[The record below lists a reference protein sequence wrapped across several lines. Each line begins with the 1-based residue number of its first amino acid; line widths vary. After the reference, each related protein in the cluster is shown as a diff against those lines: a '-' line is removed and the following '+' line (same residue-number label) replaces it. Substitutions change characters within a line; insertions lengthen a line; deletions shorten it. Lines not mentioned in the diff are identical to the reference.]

1 MSELFISLL
10 PFILGSALL
19 PIQIIIV
26 ILILNSPNKGV
37 LKASAYV
44 GGMTLMRL
52 LQGLVF
58 GMVLYNSELTED
70 EQGKSLVVLTLV
82 TVLGILLLVTAY
94 RQWRTED
101 DPDAPPPKWMA
112 MIDNLTPLKALGF
125 GFGLLLICGKCW
137 VFNLGAIGEIG
148 QAELGQTASA
158 IAFLGFVLLAES
170 LLLLPILISLALPKQ
185 SKNLLASVSSRLTRY
200 NRPIVIVVSLV
211 FGLIFLYKGL
221 TGLLG
226 F

>member
-1 MSELFISLL
+1 MSELFVSLL

-26 ILILNSPNKGV
+26 ILILNSPQRGV

-44 GGMTLMRL
+44 GGMTIMRL

-58 GMVLYNSELTED
+58 GLILSNSELADD
-70 EQGKSLVVLTLV
+70 EQGKSLVVLILV

-112 MIDNLTPLKALGF
+112 MVDGLTPLKALGF

-137 VFNLGAIGEIG
+137 VFMLGAIGEI
-148 QAELGQTASA
+148 AEADLGQPAST
-158 IAFLGFVLLAES
+158 IAFLGFVLLAEI
-170 LLLLPILISLALPKQ
+170 LLLLPILIKLALPRQ
-185 SKNLLASVSSRLTRY
+185 SKNLLASISSWLAQY
-200 NRPIVIVVSLV
+200 NRPIVIGVSLV

>member
-1 MSELFISLL
+1 MNELFVSLL

-26 ILILNSPNKGV
+26 ILILNSPHQGV

-44 GGMTLMRL
+44 GGMTLIRL

-58 GMVLYNSELTED
+58 GLILNNSELADD
-70 EQGKSLVVLTLV
+70 EQGKSLMVLILV

-94 RQWRTED
+94 RQWRTEG

-112 MIDNLTPLKALGF
+112 MIDGLTPLKALGF

-137 VFNLGAIGEIG
+137 VFMLGAIGEIAE
-148 QAELGQTASA
+148 AELGQPAST
-158 IAFLGFVLLAES
+158 IAFMAYVLLAEI
-170 LLLLPILISLALPKQ
+170 LLLLPIFISLVLPGR
-185 SKNLLASVSSRLTRY
+185 SKSLLASISSWLTQY
-200 NRPIVIVVSLV
+200 NRPIVIGVSLV

-221 TGLLG
+221 TGLLA

>member
-1 MSELFISLL
+1 
-10 PFILGSALL
+10 
-19 PIQIIIV
+19 
-26 ILILNSPNKGV
+26 
-37 LKASAYV
+37 
-44 GGMTLMRL
+44 MRL

-58 GMVLYNSELTED
+58 GLVLYNSELADD

-137 VFNLGAIGEIG
+137 VFTLGAIGQIAE
-148 QAELGQTASA
+148 AELGQTASA
-158 IAFLGFVLLAES
+158 IAFLGFVLLAEI

-185 SKNLLASVSSRLTRY
+185 SKSLLASISSRLNQY